1 MVKILFAI
9 CLLLFGCFS
18 YRNHH
23 GYESFPIDKER
34 QESLD
39 EDFNRYLNY
48 FTDLDTSRDGYYLVY
63 NLYLDAF
70 IQENAEQYSVNK
82 KIFNRFDYLVS
93 SLYEAYALNETRQ
106 SDMISED
113 VYEKFKRDLLEKQ
126 SNLEREYRELLF
138 KYPNVE

>member
-1 MVKILFAI
+1 MEI
-9 CLLLFGCFS
+9 CLDDRSCKD
-18 YRNHH
+18 NW
-23 GYESFPIDKER
+23 
-34 QESLD
+34 
-39 EDFNRYLNY
+39 N
-48 FTDLDTSRDGYYLVY
+48 
-63 NLYLDAF
+63 AF

-106 SDMISED
+106 SGMISED

-126 SNLEREYRELLF
+126 SNLEREYRELLL